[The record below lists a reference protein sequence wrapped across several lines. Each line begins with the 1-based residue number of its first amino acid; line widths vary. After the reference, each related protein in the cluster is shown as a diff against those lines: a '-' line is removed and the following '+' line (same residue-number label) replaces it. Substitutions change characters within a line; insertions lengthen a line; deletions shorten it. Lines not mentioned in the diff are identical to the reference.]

1 MTLFSVIVP
10 NLHSPIINLTIDALE
25 KQIFTQGDYDI
36 TVVGAD
42 KYNLVRESDR
52 VHFDQS
58 DVPLSPAQARNRG
71 AAQTN
76 GEIIVF
82 TDADCIPDYKWLAI
96 LWSHFSD
103 PSINVVGGGVKFEDE
118 NYWTVADNIS
128 MFYSFLAHNPSGQ
141 RQQLPSLNL
150 AIRRTAFE
158 EVGGFDEKYPRPSG
172 EDADLTIRLRKAG
185 YVLKFEPE
193 VIILHKPTRNTLV
206 DLLRHSYYQG
216 MYSTKVDLRYAQ
228 EDGLPGFFGTRA
240 GLILFSPLL
249 AIGITFRI
257 FSSYYI
263 LKKYWITVPAVCL
276 SKLAWCIGAANH
288 PE

>member
-1 MTLFSVIVP
+1 MTQVSVIIP
-10 NLHSPIINLTIDALE
+10 NLHSPIINFTIDALE

-42 KYNLVRESDR
+42 KFNLVRESDR

-58 DVPLSPAQARNRG
+58 DIPLSPAQARNRG

-82 TDADCIPDYKWLAI
+82 IDADCIPDLKWLAI

-128 MFYSFLAHNPSGQ
+128 MFYNFLAHNPPGPKQ
-141 RQQLPSLNL
+141 HLPSLNL

-158 EVGGFDEKYPRPSG
+158 EVGGFDERYPRPSG
-172 EDADLTIRLRKAG
+172 EDTDLTIRLRKAG
-185 YVLKFEPE
+185 YILNFEPE
-193 VIILHKPTRNTLV
+193 VIILHNPPRNTLF

-216 MYSTKVDLRYAQ
+216 MYSTKVEPRYAQ
-228 EDGLPGFFGTRA
+228 EEGLPGIFGTRF
-240 GLILFSPLL
+240 GLVLFSPLL
-249 AIGITFRI
+249 AMGITFRI

-263 LKKYWITVPAVCL
+263 LKKYWITVPAVYL
-276 SKLAWCIGAANH
+276 SKLAWCIGASNH